1 MNNLLSRFYFFSKL
15 TTSFILLV
23 TLLFLGYLFL
33 RAYSVDTNNSKVAFE
48 LTKELKN
55 LSNSVEKNSTKL
67 KFIGD
72 IIIKNENSFN
82 EFASVINNLKEN
94 KSNKELLIQIKELF
108 NENDMLSNEI
118 ANLSKKIDLINNSDK
133 KLEKNVNNNFPVNN
147 LINLIRLKLESGI
160 NVNNEIQLLQ
170 NFDYSEDKISYLE
183 KLQIL
188 SNKNFIGL
196 NKLNKSFEKISS
208 EYLNVYYLKNNNNKF
223 FKYLSNIV
231 TVQPNF
237 NGEIEDE
244 NIRLLVKVRT
254 KLYEK
259 NIDSALKYLLLVNDS
274 EKFFKQWI
282 NEANYF
288 IEFDKTLNKLSE

>member
-1 MNNLLSRFYFFSKL
+1 MGNLLSRFYFLSKL
-15 TTSFILLV
+15 TTSIILLV
-23 TLLFLGYLFL
+23 SLLFLGYLFL

-160 NVNNEIQLLQ
+160 NANNEIQLLQ

-188 SNKNFIGL
+188 SSKNFIGL

-237 NGEIEDE
+237 NGEIEDDTV
-244 NIRLLVKVRT
+244 RLIARTRT

-259 NIDSALKYLLLVNDS
+259 DLESALKNLLLVSNN
-274 EKFFKQWI
+274 EMFFKQWI
-282 NEANYF
+282 NEVSYF
-288 IEFDKTLNKLSE
+288 IEFEETLNKILE

>member
-1 MNNLLSRFYFFSKL
+1 MGNLLSRFYFLSKL
-15 TTSFILLV
+15 TTSIILLV
-23 TLLFLGYLFL
+23 SLLFLGYLFL

-94 KSNKELLIQIKELF
+94 KLNKELLIQIKELF

-188 SNKNFIGL
+188 SSKNFIGL

-208 EYLNVYYLKNNNNKF
+208 EYLNVYYLKKNNNKF

-274 EKFFKQWI
+274 EIFFKQWI

-288 IEFDKTLNKLSE
+288 IEFDKILNKLSE

>member
-1 MNNLLSRFYFFSKL
+1 MGNLLSRFYFLSKL
-15 TTSFILLV
+15 TTSIILLV
-23 TLLFLGYLFL
+23 SLLFLGYLFL
-33 RAYSVDTNNSKVAFE
+33 RAYSVDTNNSEVVFE

-55 LSNSVEKNSTKL
+55 LSNSVEKNSIKL

-72 IIIKNENSFN
+72 TIIKNENSFN
-82 EFASVINNLKEN
+82 EFSSAINNLQEN

-108 NENDMLSNEI
+108 NENDMLSNKI
-118 ANLSKKIDLINNSDK
+118 VNLSKKIDLINNPNK
-133 KLEKNVNNNFPVNN
+133 KLEKNVNNNFPVHN
-147 LINLIRLKLESGI
+147 LINLIKLKLESGI

-170 NFDYSEDKISYLE
+170 NIDYSEDKISYLE

-188 SNKNFIGL
+188 SNKEFIGL
-196 NKLNKSFEKISS
+196 NKLNKSFEKTSS
-208 EYLNVYYLKNNNNKF
+208 EYLNVYYLKKNNNKF

-274 EKFFKQWI
+274 ENYFKQWI

-288 IEFDKTLNKLSE
+288 IEFDKILNKLSE